1 MPRYRYEDLSEDQFE
16 SLARAIC
23 RRLFGQGFNGFS
35 KGKDGGRDGKFVG
48 TAECFPSRSRP
59 WSGTTI
65 IQAKHTN
72 KYHARFSSTDFFSP
86 DSSSAILSQEV
97 PRIKRLRE
105 SGELDFYL
113 LIANRKLAANQQEK
127 IVAYLSSACNL
138 PKAHIFLAGIETLE
152 DWLYDFPGAAK
163 SARLDFVDSPL
174 KVESSEL
181 AEVVS
186 HIADHLGQIP
196 SSGFKGVSKRISFE
210 QKNQINNMSM
220 EYASELRNRVL
231 KDTPQFDAF
240 FANPINEKITSLY
253 ELAADEFKIKILS
266 KRKNYQSFDEVLEYL
281 IDLLLDRDTLLKKH
295 KRLTR
300 TLIFYMYWNCDIG
313 VDDASPDQTLSP

>member
-48 TAECFPSRSRP
+48 TAECFPSQREP

-72 KYHARFSSTDFFSP
+72 KYYERFSSNDFFNP
-86 DSSSAILSQEV
+86 NSASAVLSQEV
-97 PRIKRLRE
+97 HRIKKLRA
-105 SGELDFYL
+105 SGELDYYL
-113 LIANRKLAANQQEK
+113 LIANRRLAANQQEK
-127 IVAYLSSACNL
+127 ITCYLSRCCNL
-138 PKAHIFLAGIETLE
+138 PQANIFLAGIENLE
-152 DWLYDFPGAAK
+152 DWLSDFPGAAK
-163 SARLDFVDSPL
+163 SAGLDFVDSPL
-174 KVESSEL
+174 KVDSSDL

-186 HIADHLGQIP
+186 HLAENLGQIP
-196 SSGFKGVSKRISFE
+196 SSGFEGVRKRIPFKK
-210 QKNQINNMSM
+210 KNQINHMNA
-220 EYASELRNRVL
+220 EYAAELRTRVL

-240 FANPINEKITSLY
+240 FANPINKKFTSLY
-253 ELAADEFKIKILS
+253 ELASEEFKMKILS
-266 KRKNYQSFDEVLEYL
+266 KRKDYQSFDQVLEHL
-281 IDLLLDRDTLLKKH
+281 IDLLLDRDPLLRKH

-300 TLIFYMYWNCDIG
+300 ILIFYMYWNCDIG
-313 VDDASPDQTLSP
+313 VDDASPE